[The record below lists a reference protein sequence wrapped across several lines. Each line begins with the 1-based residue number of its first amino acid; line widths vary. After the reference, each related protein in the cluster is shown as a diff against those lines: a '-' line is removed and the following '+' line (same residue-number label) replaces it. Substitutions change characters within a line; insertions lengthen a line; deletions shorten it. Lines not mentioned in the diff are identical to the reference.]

1 MRNLAET
8 DNQSANKG
16 DIEQIMY
23 LHGYA
28 GTKHMITHLHN
39 VAISIQ
45 LHFNNSTLLK
55 F

>member
-28 GTKHMITHLHN
+28 GTKRMITHLHN

-45 LHFNNSTLLK
+45 LPVENS